1 MHVIDFPRMTL
12 KASRNKKIFKWIFVS
27 LTILIILV
35 VSTAW
40 YISAQL
46 KPTIKK
52 ELKELVF
59 KSTNGLYHVN
69 FSDLHTNLITGSA
82 TILDVDI
89 LPDTNVYNQLI
100 AEKKAPNNLY
110 YIKLK
115 EIKIKRFHPF
125 NIFFNRKVE
134 VNLLLFDKP
143 EVTMVNK
150 QFDFNDNKPPRP
162 EKSPYDFI
170 KKLFT
175 AIRVEV
181 VDFKNARFKYV
192 NNNGAIPEI
201 DSVANL
207 NVSLRDWL
215 IDSLSAQDT
224 SRFYLLKDVNLN
236 LNNYSFATPDSMY
249 HINVNQL
256 SFNAASGIVNIK
268 QFGLIPRYNE
278 KEFSR
283 INGYARDR
291 YTIKLNDI
299 SFDGLD
305 LQAYL
310 QKREIITQQMQIAN
324 GGIAVYNDNSYP
336 SPKRDRTGRFPHQ
349 LLQLVNAQI
358 TIHKIKLDN
367 INVSYAEFDR
377 DSKHRGEIT
386 FDHTSGTIKNVTNVD
401 KVKLTNPIMQANLVT
416 YFMEEGRM
424 DVGFK
429 FDLLSPLGAFD
440 YMGNLTNLDGRKL
453 NQITKPLG
461 MVQVNRGMINQLK
474 FEVKADQ
481 NLAKGNLA
489 FKFQNLSVGLLKKV
503 EGKDRLVRQGLL
515 SILANALVIDSD
527 NPNKNGK
534 LTTATI
540 NYKRKETASFFSFI
554 WRSLF
559 EGVKYSVGITPKK
572 EAEIDAQVAKFEKM
586 LDDRDERRMRRQ
598 RRNNN

>member
-1 MHVIDFPRMTL
+1 MLNKT
-12 KASRNKKIFKWIFVS
+12 SRNKKIFKWIISSVLVLS
-27 LTILIILV
+27 VLV
-35 VSTAW
+35 VSVAW

-46 KPTIKK
+46 KPIIKK
-52 ELKELVF
+52 ELKELVIN
-59 KSTNGLYHVN
+59 STNGLYHLN

-82 TILDVDI
+82 TLLDVDI
-89 LPDTNVYNQLI
+89 SPDTNVYNKLI
-100 AEKKAPNNLY
+100 LQKKAPNNLY

-115 EIKIKRFHPF
+115 KISIKRFHPF
-125 NIFFNRKVE
+125 NIFFNREVA

-143 EVTMVNK
+143 DVTMVNK
-150 QFDFNDNKPPRP
+150 QFEFNENKPPRP

-170 KKLFT
+170 KKLFK
-175 AIRVEV
+175 AIRVDV
-181 VDFKNARFKYV
+181 VDFKNSRFKYV
-192 NNNGAIPEI
+192 NNNGTIPEI

-215 IDSLSAQDT
+215 IDSLSAQDK

-236 LNNYSFATPDSMY
+236 VNNYSFATPDSMY

-268 QFGLIPRYNE
+268 EFGLIPRFSE

-305 LQAYL
+305 LPAYL
-310 QKREIITQQMQIAN
+310 RKREVIAKQMQIAN

-336 SPKRDRTGRFPHQ
+336 SPKRNRTGRFPHQ

-358 TIHKIKLDN
+358 TIDKIKLKN
-367 INVSYAEFDR
+367 VNVSYAEFDR

-386 FDHTSGTIKNVTNVD
+386 FDHTSGTIINVTNVD
-401 KVKLTNPIMQANLVT
+401 KIKKAHPFMQADLTT
-416 YFMEEGRM
+416 YVMEEGKM
-424 DVGFK
+424 DVSFK
-429 FDLLSPLGAFD
+429 FDLKSPLGAFD
-440 YMGNLTNLDGRKL
+440 YKGSLTNLDGRKL

-461 MVQVNRGMINQLK
+461 MVQVNKGTINELA
-474 FEVKADQ
+474 FNVKANQDI
-481 NLAKGNLA
+481 AKGTLDFR
-489 FKFQNLSVGLLKKV
+489 FKDLSVALLKKV
-503 EGKDRLVRQGLL
+503 EGKERLVKQGLL

-527 NPNKNGK
+527 NPNKKGK
-534 LTTATI
+534 FTSATV

-559 EGVKYSVGITPKK
+559 EGVKYSVGVTPKK
-572 EAEIDAQVAKFEKM
+572 EAEIDAQVSKFEKM
-586 LDDRDERRMRRQ
+586 IDDRDERRMRRQ
-598 RRNNN
+598 IRIDKRKN